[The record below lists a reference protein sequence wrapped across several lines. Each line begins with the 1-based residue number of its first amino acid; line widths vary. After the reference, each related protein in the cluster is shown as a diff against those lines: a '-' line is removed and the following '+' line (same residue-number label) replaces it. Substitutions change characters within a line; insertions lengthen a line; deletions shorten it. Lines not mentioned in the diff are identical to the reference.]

1 MSSRPLVLLR
11 RTKVPELCC
20 DTNVVVS
27 LPKDSPLYYTI
38 TPTEAGTVT
47 LSTCDAA
54 TNVDTV
60 RNGST
65 TPLSI

>member
-1 MSSRPLVLLR
+1 M
-11 RTKVPELCC
+11 PELCC